1 LKKALRPEREISKLE
16 GIEVD
21 NRAKQFV
28 PFAAVKGYE
37 EALRAKEKIVVEK
50 IELSEEKKAEL
61 DFKLHQIGKRD
72 IITVVY
78 FCKGE
83 YIKLEGMV
91 SRLDVDARI
100 LKVVNT
106 KISFE
111 DIYDLTGEKLE
122 KDEIIIA

>member
-1 LKKALRPEREISKLE
+1 ME
-16 GIEVD
+16 

-50 IELSEEKKAEL
+50 IELSEEKKEEL
-61 DFKLHQIGKRD
+61 DFKLHQIKKND
-72 IITVVY
+72 MIKVIY
-78 FCKGE
+78 FLKDE

-91 SRLDVDARI
+91 SRLDVDARV

-106 KISFE
+106 KIPFE
-111 DIYDLTGEKLE
+111 DIYELSGDNIREE
-122 KDEIIIA
+122 

>member
-1 LKKALRPEREISKLE
+1 M
-16 GIEVD
+16 D

-50 IELSEEKKAEL
+50 IELSEEKKEEL
-61 DFKLHQIGKRD
+61 DFKLHQIKKND

-78 FCKGE
+78 FYKDE
-83 YIKLEGMV
+83 YIQLEGMV
-91 SRLDVDARI
+91 SRLDTDAKI

-106 KISFE
+106 KIPFE
-111 DIYDLTGEKLE
+111 DIYDLSGEY
-122 KDEIIIA
+122 IISELS

>member
-1 LKKALRPEREISKLE
+1 M
-16 GIEVD
+16 D

-61 DFKLHQIGKRD
+61 DVKLLQIQRND

-78 FCKGE
+78 FCKDE

-91 SRLDVDARI
+91 SRLDADARV

-106 KISFE
+106 KIAFE
-111 DIYDLTGEKLE
+111 DIYELSGEK
-122 KDEIIIA
+122 IAEE

>member
-1 LKKALRPEREISKLE
+1 M
-16 GIEVD
+16 D
-21 NRAKQFV
+21 NRAKQFI
-28 PFAAVKGYE
+28 PFAALKGYE

-61 DFKLHQIGKRD
+61 DYKLHQIKKND

-78 FCKGE
+78 FYKDE

-91 SRLDVDARI
+91 SRLDTDARS

-106 KISFE
+106 KIPFE
-111 DIYDLTGEKLE
+111 DIYELSGEAILE
-122 KDEIIIA
+122 N

>member
-1 LKKALRPEREISKLE
+1 ME
-16 GIEVD
+16 

-50 IELSEEKKAEL
+50 IDLSEERKEEL
-61 DFKLHQIGKRD
+61 DFKLHQIHKND

-78 FCKGE
+78 FYKDE
-83 YIKLEGMV
+83 YIKIEGMV
-91 SRLDVDARI
+91 SRLDIDARV

-106 KISFE
+106 KIPFD
-111 DIYDLTGEKLE
+111 DIYDLYVEKNE
-122 KDEIIIA
+122 GY

>member
-1 LKKALRPEREISKLE
+1 MVLWKKQYMSM
-16 GIEVD
+16 EVPMD

-61 DFKLHQIGKRD
+61 DFKLHQIKRND

-78 FCKGE
+78 FYKDE

-91 SRLDVDARI
+91 SRLDVDARV

-106 KISFE
+106 KIPYE
-111 DIYDLTGEKLE
+111 DIYELSGANIVEE
-122 KDEIIIA
+122 

>member
-1 LKKALRPEREISKLE
+1 ME
-16 GIEVD
+16 
-21 NRAKQFV
+21 NRAKQFI

-61 DFKLHQIGKRD
+61 DFKLHQIKKND

-78 FCKGE
+78 FLKDE
-83 YIKLEGMV
+83 YIKMEGMV
-91 SRLDVDARI
+91 SRLDTDARI

-106 KISFE
+106 KIPFE
-111 DIYDLTGEKLE
+111 DIYEIWGEQIEMSDL
-122 KDEIIIA
+122 